1 MPRGIEMDKKLISLA
16 TFLAFF
22 LLFWNDPAAPQVYR
36 YKDKNGVVHFTD
48 APPDDKFTRVQDE
61 RFLSTQFPYYRNN
74 LLIEMAGNR
83 LELVSRAVVGVKTNK
98 MRGSGFLINPRGHAI
113 TNYHVIAEAGGN
125 IQVVTFDGRE
135 WNAWVI
141 STDPDKDLALI
152 DIGGGGYPYLPL
164 GKLTDVSIGKEVF
177 IVGNPLGLSHS
188 LSKGIVSS
196 VRKGMK
202 RNTPVTLI
210 QTDAAIN
217 AGNSGGPLITPEG
230 LVLGVVT
237 FKAGTPNLPVQGIG
251 FAVSSEDI
259 ISGLSLTPAKENPG
273 PNSLKE

>member
-1 MPRGIEMDKKLISLA
+1 MDKKFISLA
-16 TFLAFF
+16 MFLAFF
-22 LLFWNDPAAPQVYR
+22 LLFWNDPADSQVYR

-61 RFLSTQFPYYRNN
+61 RFLSSHFPYYKNN

-98 MRGSGFLINPRGHAI
+98 MRGSGFLINPQGHAI
-113 TNYHVIAEAGGN
+113 TNYHVIAEAGSD
-125 IQVVTFDGRE
+125 IQAVTFDGRE
-135 WNAWVI
+135 WNARVI

-152 DIGGGGYPYLPL
+152 HIGGGGYPYLPL

-202 RNTPVTLI
+202 KNTPVTLI

-259 ISGLSLTPAKENPG
+259 INSLSLTPAKESPS
-273 PNSLKE
+273 PAQSK

>member
-1 MPRGIEMDKKLISLA
+1 MGRKIISLA
-16 TFLAFF
+16 MFLAFL
-22 LLFWNDPAAPQVYR
+22 LLFLNAPAGPQVYR

-48 APPDDKFTRVQDE
+48 TPPDDKFTRVQNE
-61 RFLSTQFPYYRNN
+61 RFRSTQFPYYGNN
-74 LLIEMAGNR
+74 LLIEMASNR

-98 MRGSGFLINPRGHAI
+98 MRGSAFLINPLGQAI
-113 TNYHVIAEAGGN
+113 TNYHVIAEAGGD
-125 IQVVTFDGRE
+125 IQAVTFDGQE

-152 DIGGGGYPYLPL
+152 HIGSGGYPYLPL
-164 GKLTDVSIGKEVF
+164 GKLTDVSIGKEVY

-196 VRKGMK
+196 VRKGMNK
-202 RNTPVTLI
+202 NTPLTLI

-259 ISGLSLTPAKENPG
+259 ISGLSLTPAKESPG
-273 PNSLKE
+273 PNSSKE